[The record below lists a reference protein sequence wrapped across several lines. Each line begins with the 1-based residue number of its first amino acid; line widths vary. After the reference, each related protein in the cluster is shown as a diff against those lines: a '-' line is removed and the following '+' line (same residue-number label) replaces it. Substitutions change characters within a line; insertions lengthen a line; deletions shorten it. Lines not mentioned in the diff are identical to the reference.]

1 MFHLNTTL
9 FLQIRMVFRPDRTC
23 LHYFCHY

>member
-1 MFHLNTTL
+1 
-9 FLQIRMVFRPDRTC
+9 MVFRPDRTC